1 MSEKRNKE
9 MENTQGGSKLKQ
21 ERENEDSKR
30 LVIDVFEVF
39 DCKVLF

>member
-1 MSEKRNKE
+1 

-30 LVIDVFEVF
+30 LVILSVILLLVG
-39 DCKVLF
+39 

>member
-1 MSEKRNKE
+1 
-9 MENTQGGSKLKQ
+9 MENIQGGNKLKQ

>member
-1 MSEKRNKE
+1 

-30 LVIDVFEVF
+30 LVIDVYEVF